1 MSMSG
6 RTQVALGAA
15 AVVSLALSTVLVL
28 LAVDVSRLSTALD
41 SGDARYRW
49 APRDATLWQADDLVP
64 GAVGARLLGIED
76 DRAFREAIR
85 SLRTARLKDPIVS
98 DPSVE
103 IRRNEAQARL
113 EEIVAGDS
121 DSWRRSRAAGLL
133 GVLGLARFVYE
144 AEGRDAL
151 LSATVASLRLALEL
165 DPDNDEAKTNLE
177 VAYQRGRA
185 LELSEGSAGQN
196 PSPGGSGSKGAGAGD
211 AGSGY

>member
-1 MSMSG
+1 MSG
-6 RTQVALGAA
+6 RTQIAVGAA
-15 AVVSLALSTVLVL
+15 AVVCLALSTVLVL
-28 LAVDVSRLSTALD
+28 LAVDVSRWGTALD

-49 APRDATLWQADDLVP
+49 APRAATLWQADDLVP
-64 GAVGARLLGIED
+64 GGAGARLLGIED

-85 SLRTARLKDPIVS
+85 SLRTARLQDPIVS
-98 DPSVE
+98 DPTVA

-113 EEIVAGDS
+113 EAIVAGDR
-121 DSWRRSRAAGLL
+121 DSSRRSRAAGLL

-144 AEGRDAL
+144 AEGREVL

-185 LELSEGSAGQN
+185 LALSEGSAGQN